1 MNWIR
6 IDVGIMDDPS
16 VGALA
21 GALGVSV
28 PLTTGHLVGV
38 LRKLPTHAKDGDLSR
53 IPASTIELWAMWA
66 GKKGKFAAAFRAHLC
81 TAQEVVRGWEKHN
94 GAAIR
99 EAQRSADRAKE
110 WREERRRT
118 ARERRSPPVPN
129 AVRTVLRNET
139 RRDETNYLT
148 TTTDS
153 GSADAAPPPP
163 PLALTRVTTPKAT
176 RKPAAYPHFPVE
188 LCQSLH
194 GLWVSTFGACD
205 YPRFRKEFGPLFTM
219 AEADRPAEAP
229 TNAELAAA
237 LKSYAD
243 LAPLG
248 AAARFANVN
257 HAAGCLAA
265 IARTRRELSDD
276 PSRRSDAVMRLIHGR
291 AAA

>member
-6 IDVGIMDDPS
+6 IDVGIMDDPR

-28 PLTTGHLVGV
+28 PLTTGHLLGV

-53 IPASTIELWAMWA
+53 VPDSTIELWAMWA
-66 GKKGKFAAAFRAHLC
+66 GKKGKFSAEFRAHLC
-81 TAQEVVRGWEKHN
+81 TAQGVVSGWEKHN
-94 GAAIR
+94 GSAIR
-99 EAQRSADRAKE
+99 EAQRSSDRAKE
-110 WREERRRT
+110 WRDERRRT
-118 ARERRSPPVPN
+118 ARERRTEPVPN

-148 TTTDS
+148 TTTTC
-153 GSADAAPPPP
+153 GSADAAPLAM
-163 PLALTRVTTPKAT
+163 LALAPVASPKTA

-205 YPRFRKEFGPLFTM
+205 YPRFRKEFGPLFTL
-219 AEADRPAEAP
+219 AEKDRPTDAP
-229 TNAELAAA
+229 TNSELATA
-237 LKSYAD
+237 LKAYAD

-248 AAARFANVN
+248 TGARFANVN

-276 PSRRSDAVMRLIHGR
+276 PSLRSDAVMRIIHGR